1 MFFVIERGCR
11 VNADVVMLIDTL
23 TFLNPQPSTRWR
35 IKRRRVDVQHD
46 EQLLR
51 IRHLIVKMLYEA
63 RRQ

>member
-1 MFFVIERGCR
+1 M
-11 VNADVVMLIDTL
+11 NADVVMLIDTL